1 MAEKIKV
8 SVIVPVYQ
16 VERYLAACVD
26 SILAQSYPH
35 FEVILVDDGSTDGS
49 PAICDAYAAQDARVI
64 VVHQRNGGLS
74 DARNT
79 GIRRASGDYVLFLD
93 GDDFYHDPDALK
105 KLTDRAAISDA
116 DVIQFSYEKYCE
128 ETAARESYLKAEHDM
143 PLKLDK
149 AQQLSF
155 LFSNG
160 LYIASACNKMIR
172 RSLFEEGL
180 FFEKGIY
187 SEDVDWCARLL
198 LKAESMD
205 YIAEQLYSY
214 RQHGSSIRHT
224 INDKKCS
231 DLKSNILK
239 CIELAQ
245 LADDAEKQALLAYS
259 AFQYGTFFMVQA
271 QAERVQK
278 DCMAQLAPHQGILKY
293 HHGNKKL
300 LCLHLS
306 CSVLGYQTTCML
318 IRKLIGRKRG

>member
-1 MAEKIKV
+1 MKEKIKV

-16 VERYLAACVD
+16 VERYLTACVD
-26 SILAQSYPH
+26 SVLSQTYPY

-49 PAICDAYAAQDARVI
+49 PAICDAYAAQDARAI
-64 VVHQRNGGLS
+64 AVHQRNGGLS

-105 KLTDRAAISDA
+105 KLTERAAVSDA

-128 ETAARESYLKAEHDM
+128 ETAAREPYLKAGRDM

-198 LKAESMD
+198 LKAESLD
-205 YIAEQLYSY
+205 YIADQLYSY
-214 RQHGSSIRHT
+214 RQHGNSIRHT
-224 INDKKCS
+224 INDKKCC
-231 DLKSNILK
+231 DLKNNILK
-239 CIELAQ
+239 CIEMAQ
-245 LADDAEKQALLAYS
+245 QAEGAEKQALLAYT
-259 AFQYGTFFMVQA
+259 AFQFGTFFMVQA
-271 QAERVQK
+271 QAEHVQR

-306 CSVLGYQTTCML
+306 CSVLGYRATCRL
-318 IRKLIGRKRG
+318 IRMLFGRKRG

>member
-1 MAEKIKV
+1 MTEKTKV

-16 VERYLAACVD
+16 VERYLTACVD
-26 SILAQSYPH
+26 SVLSQTYPH

-49 PAICDAYAAQDARVI
+49 PAICDAYAAQDARAI
-64 VVHQRNGGLS
+64 AVHQRNGGLS

-105 KLTDRAAISDA
+105 KLTERAAVSDA

-128 ETAARESYLKAEHDM
+128 ETAAREPYLKAGRDM

-149 AQQLSF
+149 ARQLSF

-198 LKAESMD
+198 LKAESLD

-214 RQHGSSIRHT
+214 RQHGNSIRHT
-224 INDKKCS
+224 INDKKCC
-231 DLKSNILK
+231 DLKNNILK
-239 CIELAQ
+239 CIEMAQ
-245 LADDAEKQALLAYS
+245 QAEGAEKQALLAYT
-259 AFQYGTFFMVQA
+259 AFQFGTFFMVQA
-271 QAERVQK
+271 QAEHVQK
-278 DCMAQLAPHQGILKY
+278 DCIAQLAPYQGILKY

-306 CSVLGYQTTCML
+306 CSIIGYQATCRL
-318 IRKLIGRKRG
+318 IRMLLGRRG